1 VVTRI
6 AMPSD
11 CGNASS
17 SGYIQLLQSQRMT
30 APVLALT
37 PEIDEFRKEFERLA
51 DEADLLAS
59 GLTDEQ
65 FNWSPAPHAW
75 SIGQCIDHLN
85 VTARMYLPQ
94 LDEGIANAIRQ
105 GAYADGPFKYWWLA
119 RMFVRML
126 EPPPRF
132 RAKSPAGFQPPGGRT
147 RREIM
152 AAFRAYQVQYVD
164 RLRQANGLDLAH
176 ARVRSP
182 LAAWVHMPLGTGFA
196 AMTAHERRHLWQARQ
211 VTQTSGFPR

>member
-1 VVTRI
+1 MATP
-6 AMPSD
+6 A
-11 CGNASS
+11 
-17 SGYIQLLQSQRMT
+17 
-30 APVLALT
+30 VLALT

-51 DEADLLAS
+51 DEADLLVS

-65 FNWSPAPHAW
+65 FHWPPSPHAW

-85 VTARMYLPQ
+85 ATARLYLPQ

-105 GAYADGPFKYWWLA
+105 GMYAEGPFKYWWIA
-119 RMFVRML
+119 RMFVRSL

-132 RAKSPAGFQPPGGRT
+132 RAKSPNGFHPPPGRT

-152 AAFRAYQVQYVD
+152 AAFRAYQVQYID
-164 RLRQANGLDLAH
+164 RLRQANGLDLAR
-176 ARVRSP
+176 ARARSP
-182 LAAWVHMPLGTGFA
+182 VATWLQMPLGTGFA

-211 VTQTSGFPR
+211 VMQAPGFPR